1 MTDTTPHGQGDENRP
16 EDTAQRAAAEDATQG
31 TTGGAASTP
40 DDSRRDDV
48 SDTTTSDADQTDVID
63 HARANGTDVLSTAEN
78 PTDRYTAP
86 YPTIDRDAAST
97 ASSGQGGYGQHGTPY
112 GQADQGQAAQGQ
124 AAQEGSG
131 QTSQYGERPRYGEYA
146 QDQSGR
152 SQSGQQ
158 TSQYGQGQYGQN
170 QFGQSQYGDQ
180 GQYGQSQYGQGQ
192 QYGQDQGQYG
202 QSQYGSQGQYG
213 QNQYGQG
220 RSQYGQSQYGQN
232 QYGQGQNQYG
242 QGQDQYGQYQS
253 AAQPGSTQA
262 PSSATSAFGDVDGSN
277 QRNGHYFGAAATGTA
292 AGAAAGSGAP
302 TRTKEGRNKLVLP
315 IVAGLVLAGLIGG
328 GAGWAA
334 GAAQGGGGTVVGS
347 SSSQDG
353 GNLTV
358 NDYNNAT
365 VVTAVAAQATPSVVT
380 INVSS
385 GSEGGTGSG
394 VVFSKDGYI
403 VTNTH
408 VVTLDGDSANGTIT
422 VTTSDGKIYPAK
434 LVGTDPTVDLAVIK
448 IDATDMKPIS
458 FADSTDLNVGDT
470 AVAIG
475 APLGLSNTVTDGIVS
490 TLNRSIQVTSSA
502 PSQGGDSNEGGNGN
516 GGPFDFWGNG
526 DNGSSSSANTTVSL
540 PVIQTDASI
549 NPGNSGG
556 ALLDSKGK
564 LIGINVAIASAGS
577 SQSSDSQSGSIGVG
591 FSIPSNLVKRVANE
605 IRENGSATHG
615 LLGATVGD
623 ASEDAKATQMG
634 ALIKSVSSGGAA
646 ADAGLRKGDVVTKI
660 GSATVSDATDLTAQ
674 VRYFAGGAKTTITY
688 VRDGQTREADVT
700 LGTYKS

>member
-1 MTDTTPHGQGDENRP
+1 M
-16 EDTAQRAAAEDATQG
+16 
-31 TTGGAASTP
+31 
-40 DDSRRDDV
+40 
-48 SDTTTSDADQTDVID
+48 
-63 HARANGTDVLSTAEN
+63 
-78 PTDRYTAP
+78 
-86 YPTIDRDAAST
+86 
-97 ASSGQGGYGQHGTPY
+97 
-112 GQADQGQAAQGQ
+112 
-124 AAQEGSG
+124 
-131 QTSQYGERPRYGEYA
+131 
-146 QDQSGR
+146 
-152 SQSGQQ
+152 
-158 TSQYGQGQYGQN
+158 
-170 QFGQSQYGDQ
+170 
-180 GQYGQSQYGQGQ
+180 
-192 QYGQDQGQYG
+192 
-202 QSQYGSQGQYG
+202 
-213 QNQYGQG
+213 
-220 RSQYGQSQYGQN
+220 
-232 QYGQGQNQYG
+232 
-242 QGQDQYGQYQS
+242 
-253 AAQPGSTQA
+253 QA

-277 QRNGHYFGAAATGTA
+277 QRNGHYFGAAPTAGDGTA
-292 AGAAAGSGAP
+292 TA
-302 TRTKEGRNKLVLP
+302 TKTKDGRNKLVLP
-315 IVAGLVLAGLIGG
+315 IVAGLVLAGLVGG

-334 GAAQGGGGTVVGS
+334 GASQAGGGTVVGS
-347 SSSQDG
+347 SSSQNG

-380 INVSS
+380 INVSA

-408 VVTLDGDSANGTIT
+408 VVTLDGDSGNGTIT

-448 IDATDMKPIS
+448 IDATDMKPIT
-458 FADSTDLNVGDT
+458 FANSSDLNVGDT

-526 DNGSSSSANTTVSL
+526 DNGSSSSSNTTVSL

-577 SQSSDSQSGSIGVG
+577 SSSSEGQSGSIGVG
-591 FSIPSNLVKRVANE
+591 FSIPSNLVQRVANE
-605 IRENGSATHG
+605 IKDNGSATHG

-623 ASEDAKATQMG
+623 AAEDASAKQMG

-646 ADAGLRKGDVVTKI
+646 ANAGLQKGDVVTKI

-674 VRYFAGGAKTTITY
+674 VRFFAGGAKTTITY
-688 VRDGQTREADVT
+688 IRDGQTRETDVT
-700 LGTYKS
+700 LGTYKG

>member
-1 MTDTTPHGQGDENRP
+1 ASASEY
-16 EDTAQRAAAEDATQG
+16 AAA
-31 TTGGAASTP
+31 P
-40 DDSRRDDV
+40 
-48 SDTTTSDADQTDVID
+48 
-63 HARANGTDVLSTAEN
+63 
-78 PTDRYTAP
+78 
-86 YPTIDRDAAST
+86 
-97 ASSGQGGYGQHGTPY
+97 
-112 GQADQGQAAQGQ
+112 
-124 AAQEGSG
+124 
-131 QTSQYGERPRYGEYA
+131 
-146 QDQSGR
+146 
-152 SQSGQQ
+152 
-158 TSQYGQGQYGQN
+158 
-170 QFGQSQYGDQ
+170 
-180 GQYGQSQYGQGQ
+180 
-192 QYGQDQGQYG
+192 
-202 QSQYGSQGQYG
+202 
-213 QNQYGQG
+213 
-220 RSQYGQSQYGQN
+220 
-232 QYGQGQNQYG
+232 
-242 QGQDQYGQYQS
+242 S
-253 AAQPGSTQA
+253 AQA
-262 PSSATSAFGDVDGSN
+262 PSSAFGDVDGSN
-277 QRNGHYFGAAATGTA
+277 QRNGHYFETAAAGAAGPAGA
-292 AGAAAGSGAP
+292 AGAAAGPGR
-302 TRTKEGRNKLVLP
+302 RTGTGRGRLALP
-315 IVAGLVLAGLIGG
+315 IIAGVVIAGLVGG
-328 GAGWAA
+328 GAGWLAA
-334 GAAQGGGGTVVGS
+334 SSTEGGGTVVGS
-347 SSSQDG
+347 STAQGG

-385 GSEGGTGSG
+385 SSEAGTGSG

-408 VVTLDGDSANGTIT
+408 VVTLDGDSSNGTIT

-458 FADSTDLNVGDT
+458 FADSSDLNVGDT

-502 PSQGGDSNEGGNGN
+502 PSQGGDSNEGGNGSS

-526 DNGSSSSANTTVSL
+526 DNGSNSSSNSTVSL

-556 ALLDSKGK
+556 ALLDSKAR

-577 SQSSDSQSGSIGVG
+577 SSSSDSQSGSIGVG

-605 IRENGSATHG
+605 IKDNGSATHG

-623 ASEDAKATQMG
+623 AAEDANATQMG

-646 ADAGLRKGDVVTKI
+646 ATAGLQKGDVVTKI

-674 VRYFAGGAKTTITY
+674 VRYFAGGAKTTVTFI
-688 VRDGQTREADVT
+688 RGGETREADVT
-700 LGTYKS
+700 LGTYKG

>member
-16 EDTAQRAAAEDATQG
+16 QDTDHRAAAEDASRG
-31 TTGGAASTP
+31 TSGEGASTP
-40 DDSRRDDV
+40 DV
-48 SDTTTSDADQTDVID
+48 SGQPTDRHTDHDHTDVID
-63 HARANGTDVLSTAEN
+63 HSGAGQTDVISSADPTA
-78 PTDRYTAP
+78 RYTAP
-86 YPTIDRDAAST
+86 YPTLDSEGGAAT
-97 ASSGQGGYGQHGTPY
+97 EQASPYGSDNAYGGQGRYGRDQDEYRQGQYGQPQY
-112 GQADQGQAAQGQ
+112 GQGQEQ
-124 AAQEGSG
+124 
-131 QTSQYGERPRYGEYA
+131 
-146 QDQSGR
+146 
-152 SQSGQQ
+152 
-158 TSQYGQGQYGQN
+158 SQYGQGQSQYGQ
-170 QFGQSQYGDQ
+170 GQSQYGQ
-180 GQYGQSQYGQGQ
+180 GQEQSQYGQSQYGQGQ
-192 QYGQDQGQYG
+192 TQYGQTQYG
-202 QSQYGSQGQYG
+202 QPRYGEYAQGTSQYGSQYG
-213 QNQYGQG
+213 TH
-220 RSQYGQSQYGQN
+220 
-232 QYGQGQNQYG
+232 
-242 QGQDQYGQYQS
+242 QS
-253 AAQPGSTQA
+253 ASYPGSAQA
-262 PSSATSAFGDVDGSN
+262 PTSATAFGDVDGAN
-277 QRNGHYFGAAATGTA
+277 QRNGHYFGGAA
-292 AGAAAGSGAP
+292 AGAAAGGTTASA
-302 TRTKEGRNKLVLP
+302 RTKGENGRGKLVLP
-315 IVAGLVLAGLIGG
+315 IVAGLVLAGLVGG

-334 GAAQGGGGTVVGS
+334 GASQAGGGTVIGS
-347 SSSQDG
+347 SSSQNG

-394 VVFSKDGYI
+394 VVFTKDGYI

-408 VVTLDGDSANGTIT
+408 VVTLDGDSSNGTIT

-458 FADSTDLNVGDT
+458 FANSSDLNVGDT

-526 DNGSSSSANTTVSL
+526 DNGSSSSAKTTVSL

-577 SQSSDSQSGSIGVG
+577 SQSSDAQSGSIGVG
-591 FSIPSNLVKRVANE
+591 FSIPSNLVQRVANE

-646 ADAGLRKGDVVTKI
+646 AGAGLQKGDVVTKI

-674 VRYFAGGAKTTITY
+674 VRFFAGGAKTTITY
-688 VRDGQTREADVT
+688 IRDGQTRETDVT

>member
-16 EDTAQRAAAEDATQG
+16 QDTDHRAAAEDAARDTSGDG
-31 TTGGAASTP
+31 TSAP
-40 DDSRRDDV
+40 DFSQEPNSRPTDHDH
-48 SDTTTSDADQTDVID
+48 TDVIG
-63 HARANGTDVLSTAEN
+63 HGRADETDVISTPGDH

-86 YPTIDRDAAST
+86 YPTIGGRSDTDSQQT
-97 ASSGQGGYGQHGTPY
+97 SPYGSDNGHHGQQQYGQ
-112 GQADQGQAAQGQ
+112 
-124 AAQEGSG
+124 
-131 QTSQYGERPRYGEYA
+131 SQYG
-146 QDQSGR
+146 QDQG
-152 SQSGQQ
+152 
-158 TSQYGQGQYGQN
+158 QYGQGQYGQ
-170 QFGQSQYGDQ
+170 DQ
-180 GQYGQSQYGQGQ
+180 GQYGQG

-202 QSQYGSQGQYG
+202 QSRYGQDQGQYG
-213 QNQYGQG
+213 QSQG
-220 RSQYGQSQYGQN
+220 QYGQSQYGQS
-232 QYGQGQNQYG
+232 QGQY
-242 QGQDQYGQYQS
+242 GQDQYGQPRYGEY
-253 AAQPGSTQA
+253 AQGDSRYGTTHDAQYPGSAQY
-262 PSSATSAFGDVDGSN
+262 PSSAQYPGSAQAPASASAFGDVDGSN
-277 QRNGHYFGAAATGTA
+277 QRNGHYFGGAATGAA
-292 AGAAAGSGAP
+292 AGAAAGS
-302 TRTKEGRNKLVLP
+302 TTKQREGRNKLVLP
-315 IVAGLVLAGLIGG
+315 IVAGLVLAGLVGG

-334 GAAQGGGGTVVGS
+334 GASHGGSGTVVGS
-347 SSSQDG
+347 GSSQSG

-385 GSEGGTGSG
+385 GSAGGTGSG

-458 FADSTDLNVGDT
+458 FADSSDLNVGDT

-490 TLNRSIQVTSSA
+490 TLDRSIQVASSA

-516 GGPFDFWGNG
+516 GSPFEFPGNG
-526 DNGSSSSANTTVSL
+526 GGSGTKTTVSL
-540 PVIQTDASI
+540 PVIQTDAPI

-591 FSIPSNLVKRVANE
+591 FSIPSNLVERVANE

-623 ASEDAKATQMG
+623 ASEDANATQMG

-646 ADAGLRKGDVVTKI
+646 ADAGLQKGDVVTKI

-688 VRDGQTREADVT
+688 VRGGETRETNVT
-700 LGTYKS
+700 LGTYKG